1 MSSLRGGFRSAV
13 QAASGQGGATSSRGR
28 TITNVLWI
36 ALLAVVVLF
45 LLYRFGL
52 LR

>member
-13 QAASGQGGATSSRGR
+13 NAASGQGGATSGRGR
-28 TITNVLWI
+28 LISNLLWG
-36 ALLAVVVLF
+36 ALLVVAVLF

-52 LR
+52 FR